1 MRFLL
6 AVLVQNNGQIICISL
21 CRCHS
26 WSETPSPTPTKEA
39 DEGRTVEVA
48 REEVIEIEPREEN

>member
-1 MRFLL
+1 MAELF
-6 AVLVQNNGQIICISL
+6 AYPHATAIHGQ
-21 CRCHS
+21 RP
-26 WSETPSPTPTKEA
+26 PSPMPTKET